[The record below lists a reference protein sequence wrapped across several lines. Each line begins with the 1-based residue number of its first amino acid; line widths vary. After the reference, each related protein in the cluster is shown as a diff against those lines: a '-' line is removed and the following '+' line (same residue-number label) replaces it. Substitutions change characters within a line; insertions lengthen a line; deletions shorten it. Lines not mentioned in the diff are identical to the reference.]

1 MKYNKII
8 NTKTVVNEA
17 VFTNNNV
24 AETHL
29 MIEATQSGRFENQL
43 DALLDALGT
52 YMGNAEIPKESLVF
66 TRFFVSDFANQES
79 IFSTMKKWTGD
90 TVKQCALSVV
100 QQPPLNDT
108 KVALWAYILNDKNQ
122 AIQKTVE
129 KEHEL
134 VVKRNG
140 YTHVW
145 STLLTSEYKTL
156 TSYNQTFGVFETLD
170 HDLEEKGMNIKEN
183 CIRTWLFV
191 KDVDFNYDGVVRSR
205 SSFFDA
211 LDMNTDTHFIASTGI
226 EGRHAN
232 PNVNVLMDAYSVGGI
247 QEKQVQFLVA
257 PENLNPT
264 HEYGVT
270 FERGTSVDY
279 GDRRHIFISG
289 TASIDNKGE
298 IVHEHDVSAQIA
310 RAIVNVEALLK
321 DADAGME
328 DVAQLIIYLRDVADK
343 KIITEYFESNY
354 KDIPKVM
361 VLAPV
366 CRPGW
371 LIEVEC
377 IAIKNIEN
385 KELANF

>member
-1 MKYNKII
+1 MEYNKIT
-8 NTKTVVNEA
+8 NNKTHLSEA
-17 VFTNNNV
+17 VFKNNNV
-24 AETHL
+24 DETHV
-29 MIEATQSGRFENQL
+29 MIEVNDSDCFENQL
-43 DALLDALGT
+43 ELLLEALES
-52 YMGNAEIPKESLVF
+52 YMGNRDIPKESLVF

-79 IFSTMKKWTGD
+79 ILTTMKKWTGNGI
-90 TVKQCALSVV
+90 QHCALSVV

-108 KVALWAYILNDKNQ
+108 KVVLWAYIINDKNQ
-122 AIQKTVE
+122 KTQKNLG
-129 KEHEL
+129 KENEL

-145 STLLTSEYKTL
+145 STLLTSDYKTL

-170 HDLEEKGMNIKEN
+170 KSLEDKGMNIKDN

-191 KDVDFNYDGVVRSR
+191 KDVDFNYEGVVRSR
-205 SSFFDA
+205 SSFFDK
-211 LDMNTDTHFIASTGI
+211 LDMNIDSHFIASTGI

-247 QEKQVQFLVA
+247 AEEQVKFLVA
-257 PENLNPT
+257 PTHLNPT

-298 IVHEHDVSAQIA
+298 IVHTHNVSAQIE
-310 RAIVNVEALLK
+310 RAILNVEALLK
-321 DADAGME
+321 DADATME
-328 DVAQLIIYLRDVADK
+328 DVSQLIIYLRDVADK
-343 KIITEYFESNY
+343 KVISNYFESNFT
-354 KDIPKVM
+354 DIPKVM

-377 IAIKNIEN
+377 MAIKKIEN
-385 KELANF
+385 KALKNF

>member
-1 MKYNKII
+1 MKYNKI
-8 NTKTVVNEA
+8 TYKKTLTSEA
-17 VFTNNNV
+17 VFSNNNV
-24 AETHL
+24 DEIHL
-29 MIEATQSGRFENQL
+29 MIEATYPGSFENQL
-43 DALLDALGT
+43 DTLLETLET
-52 YMGNAEIPKESLVF
+52 YMENASIPKESLVF
-66 TRFFVSDFANQES
+66 TRFFVSDFANQER
-79 IFSTMKKWTGD
+79 IFSTMKKWAGNS
-90 TVKQCALSVV
+90 VQHCALSVV

-108 KVALWAYILNDKNQ
+108 KVVLWAYILNDKNQ
-122 AIQKTVE
+122 KIQKTLE

-134 VVKRNG
+134 LIQRNG

-145 STLLTSEYKTL
+145 STLLTSDYKTL

-170 HDLEEKGMNIKEN
+170 KSLEDKGMNIKEN

-191 KDVDFNYDGVVRSR
+191 KDVDFNYEGVVRSR
-205 SSFFDA
+205 AAFFDK
-211 LDMNTDTHFIASTGI
+211 LDMNIDTHFIASTGI

-247 QEKQVQFLVA
+247 TEQQVKFLVA

-298 IVHEHDVSAQIA
+298 IVHEHDVSAQIV

-321 DADAGME
+321 DADATMN
-328 DVAQLIIYLRDVADK
+328 DVCQLIIYLRDVSDK
-343 KIITEYFESNY
+343 NIIAEYFESNY

-377 IAIKNIEN
+377 IAIKKIDIETL
-385 KELANF
+385 ENF

>member
-8 NTKTVVNEA
+8 NKKTVVSEA
-17 VFTNNNV
+17 VFSSNNV
-24 AETHL
+24 EETHL
-29 MIEATQSGRFENQL
+29 MIEATYAGRFENQL
-43 DALLDALGT
+43 DTLLETLGT
-52 YMGNAEIPKESLVF
+52 YMGNAKIPKESLVF

-79 IFSTMKKWTGD
+79 IIGTMKKWAGNGI
-90 TVKQCALSVV
+90 QHCALSVV

-108 KVALWAYILNDKNQ
+108 KVVLWAYIINDKKQ
-122 AIQKTVE
+122 HIQKILE
-129 KEHEL
+129 KENEL
-134 VVKRNG
+134 VLKRNG

-145 STLLTSEYKTL
+145 STLLTSDYKTL
-156 TSYNQTFGVFETLD
+156 TSYNQTFGVFESLGKS
-170 HDLEEKGMNIKEN
+170 LVAKGMNIKDN

-191 KDVDFNYDGVVRSR
+191 KDVDFNYEGVVRSR
-205 SSFFDA
+205 AAFFDK
-211 LDMNTDTHFIASTGI
+211 LDMNIDTHFIASTGI

-247 QEKQVQFLVA
+247 TEQQVKFLVA

-298 IVHEHDVSAQIA
+298 IVHAHDVSAQIV

-321 DADAGME
+321 DSDATMN

-343 KIITEYFESNY
+343 KIITEYFENNY

-377 IAIKNIEN
+377 IAIKKIDVETI
-385 KELANF
+385 ANF

>member
-1 MKYNKII
+1 
-8 NTKTVVNEA
+8 VLSEA
-17 VFTNNNV
+17 VFSNNNV
-24 AETHL
+24 EEIHL
-29 MIEATQSGRFENQL
+29 MIEANDFDCFDNQL
-43 DALLDALGT
+43 ETLLEGLEI
-52 YMGNAEIPKESLVF
+52 YMENVEIPKESLVF

-79 IFSTMKKWTGD
+79 ILTTMKKWAGNGIQ
-90 TVKQCALSVV
+90 QCALSVV

-108 KVALWAYILNDKNQ
+108 KVVMWAYIINDRNQ
-122 AIQKTVE
+122 VIQKTLE

-134 VVKRNG
+134 VLERNG

-145 STLLTSEYKTL
+145 STLLTSDYKTL

-170 HDLEEKGMNIKEN
+170 KSLETKGMNIKDH

-205 SSFFDA
+205 SSYFDK
-211 LDMNTDTHFIASTGI
+211 LDMNIETHFIASTGI
-226 EGRHAN
+226 EGRHAD

-247 QEKQVQFLVA
+247 AEQQVKFLVA
-257 PENLNPT
+257 PEHLNPT

-298 IVHEHDVSAQIA
+298 IVHNHNVSAQIE
-310 RAIVNVEALLK
+310 RAILNVEALLK
-321 DADAGME
+321 DAEATMN
-328 DVAQLIIYLRDVADK
+328 DVSQLIIYLRDVADK
-343 KIITEYFESNY
+343 KVIEQYFNTNFT
-354 KDIPKVM
+354 DIPKVM

-377 IAIKNIEN
+377 IAIKKMEV
-385 KELANF
+385 KGLRNF